1 MADPYTIYSSE
12 GVLGRAMATAKITPT
27 ITSMI
32 EQLCVTPTSL
42 VRETFSKTTSSSR

>member
-12 GVLGRAMATAKITPT
+12 GVFGRAIAMAKTAPT
-27 ITSMI
+27 MTSII
-32 EQLCVTPTSL
+32 EQLCVTPAYL